1 MKRKEVRELLMQ
13 MLFQM
18 SIHDDYG
25 IEIKNKFI
33 KEFMADSD
41 QLDYFNKTYEIITH
55 NMKEIDEKIDQC
67 SSNWKIDRISKVEL
81 AVLRVAIGEILFI
94 EDIPNSVSAN
104 EAVELAKK
112 FGGNDS
118 GKYVNGILGKILRAN
133 ENKQKKDIH

>member
-133 ENKQKKDIH
+133 EEK